1 MTAGTTVRH
10 FPMRIGGE
18 DVDSNDRLEIRDPQN
33 GELVATAASGGASVI
48 DAAVDAAQA
57 AFDDGGWSRAT
68 RRTVPR

>member
-33 GELVATAASGGASVI
+33 GELVATAPPVA
-48 DAAVDAAQA
+48 
-57 AFDDGGWSRAT
+57 
-68 RRTVPR
+68 RR